1 MSELWQAAATEERL
15 TKELEKARAETAAA
29 VAKANKAEAAESVA
43 KAKLAALQKGNES
56 LMTQAL
62 EQLKQQLT
70 EDFDAKKKHELKS
83 FEAKEQELQNEV
95 RTKQKTVDD
104 LLEEIEQAKRD
115 DPKGEPVR
123 KLEKKLKEKEREL
136 DRANAVLDH
145 VKEELKEAS
154 CSHTL
159 SFCAFHLTHHTPPLT
174 LTNTTTC
181 LPSPILLVLP
191 GKGQGGRGPQAVR
204 C

>member
-1 MSELWQAAATEERL
+1 MGCRHLTTSELWQAAAAEERL

-154 CSHTL
+154 CSHPLLLRVPSHSPHSTSHSHKHHHL
-159 SFCAFHLTHHTPPLT
+159 SSIPNSPGPP
-174 LTNTTTC
+174 
-181 LPSPILLVLP
+181 
-191 GKGQGGRGPQAVR
+191 R
-204 C
+204 